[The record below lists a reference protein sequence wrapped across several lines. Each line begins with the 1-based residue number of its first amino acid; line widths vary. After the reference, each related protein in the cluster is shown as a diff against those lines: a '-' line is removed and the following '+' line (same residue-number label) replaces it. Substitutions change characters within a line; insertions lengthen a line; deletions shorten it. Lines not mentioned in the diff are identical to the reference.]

1 MVDSL
6 TAGIQTSQHQLDEIL
21 KRVERLEEE
30 QKQRESQGQELFVA
44 HKSVS
49 VSKLDEY
56 NPRQEV
62 ILSP

>member
-30 QKQRESQGQELFVA
+30 QKQKESQELFVV

-49 VSKLDEY
+49 VSKLEEY
-56 NPRQEV
+56 KPRQEV
-62 ILSP
+62 SVSV

>member
-30 QKQRESQGQELFVA
+30 QKQKESQELFVA

-49 VSKLDEY
+49 VSKLEEY
-56 NPRQEV
+56 KPRQEV
-62 ILSP
+62 SVSV

>member
-30 QKQRESQGQELFVA
+30 EKQKESQELFVA

-49 VSKLDEY
+49 VSKLEEY
-56 NPRQEV
+56 KPRQEV
-62 ILSP
+62 SVSV

>member
-6 TAGIQTSQHQLDEIL
+6 TAGIQTSQQQLDEIL

-30 QKQRESQGQELFVA
+30 QKQKESQELFLA

-49 VSKLDEY
+49 VSKLEEY
-56 NPRQEV
+56 KPRQEV
-62 ILSP
+62 SVSL

>member
-30 QKQRESQGQELFVA
+30 EKQKESQELFVA

-56 NPRQEV
+56 KPRQEV
-62 ILSP
+62 SVTV

>member
-1 MVDSL
+1 MVDNL

-30 QKQRESQGQELFVA
+30 QKQKESQELFVA

-49 VSKLDEY
+49 VSKLEEY
-56 NPRQEV
+56 KPRQEV
-62 ILSP
+62 SVSV